1 MPIQHRATQTSYYRK
16 NQSLTAKNVLQFI
29 SSLIIPLV
37 FGIFTIVITFHQ
49 QKTAREQRLEDLNEL
64 REDRREE
71 AIRANNANEF
81 QRQLATDR
89 YRDQLLASYIQDMA
103 AVVDKNNGSL
113 TSNQAMSTVTR
124 AKTLAVIRQLD
135 TQRTIKLNMNQSNVG
150 LLDLPTEILLV
161 ILKNLTNVDILY
173 SLLNVDNQ
181 RLDIIVQGNIF
192 TNTLD
197 FVLKTLTDDNIFLF
211 NDSIIDRFCTN
222 ILPRIHQNIKY
233 LILDSLSME
242 RILLAADYPNLTRF
256 KLFNFNNKILSD
268 YFTGKLLTY

>member
-89 YRDQLLASYIQDMA
+89 YRDQLLAFYIQDMA
-103 AVVDKNNGSL
+103 AVLDKNNGSL
-113 TSNQAMSTVTR
+113 TLNQVMGTVTR
-124 AKTLAVIRQLD
+124 AKTLAVFRQLD
-135 TQRTIKLNMNQSNVG
+135 TQRTIQ
-150 LLDLPTEILLV
+150 I
-161 ILKNLTNVDILY
+161 IRFLY
-173 SLLNVDNQ
+173 ESGQLWE
-181 RLDIIVQGNIF
+181 
-192 TNTLD
+192 
-197 FVLKTLTDDNIFLF
+197 TDDRLSVDLSTAKLHDIDFRDIAINGENLIQLSLTGIFLSNTMF
-211 NDSIIDRFCTN
+211 IN
-222 ILPRIHQNIKY
+222 IT
-233 LILDSLSME
+233 ME
-242 RILLAADYPNLTRF
+242 QRTRQ
-256 KLFNFNNKILSD
+256 SQQ
-268 YFTGKLLTY
+268 

>member
-103 AVVDKNNGSL
+103 AVLDKNNGSL
-113 TSNQAMSTVTR
+113 TLNQVMGTVTR
-124 AKTLAVIRQLD
+124 AKTLAVFRQLD
-135 TQRTIKLNMNQSNVG
+135 TQRTIQ
-150 LLDLPTEILLV
+150 I
-161 ILKNLTNVDILY
+161 IRFLY
-173 SLLNVDNQ
+173 ESGQLWE
-181 RLDIIVQGNIF
+181 
-192 TNTLD
+192 
-197 FVLKTLTDDNIFLF
+197 TDDRLSVDLSTAKLHDIDFRDIAINGENLIQLSLTGIFLSNTMF
-211 NDSIIDRFCTN
+211 IN
-222 ILPRIHQNIKY
+222 IT
-233 LILDSLSME
+233 ME
-242 RILLAADYPNLTRF
+242 QIRLKGASA
-256 KLFNFNNKILSD
+256 
-268 YFTGKLLTY
+268 

>member
-103 AVVDKNNGSL
+103 AVLDKNNGSL
-113 TSNQAMSTVTR
+113 TLNQVMGTVTR
-124 AKTLAVIRQLD
+124 AKTLAVFRQLD
-135 TQRTIKLNMNQSNVG
+135 TQRTIQ
-150 LLDLPTEILLV
+150 I
-161 ILKNLTNVDILY
+161 IRFLY
-173 SLLNVDNQ
+173 ESGQLWE
-181 RLDIIVQGNIF
+181 
-192 TNTLD
+192 
-197 FVLKTLTDDNIFLF
+197 TDDRLSVDLSTAKLHDIDFRDIAINGENLIQLSLTGIFLSNTMF
-211 NDSIIDRFCTN
+211 IN
-222 ILPRIHQNIKY
+222 IT
-233 LILDSLSME
+233 ME
-242 RILLAADYPNLTRF
+242 Q
-256 KLFNFNNKILSD
+256 
-268 YFTGKLLTY
+268 